1 LGRIDCKYSHRN
13 NNQKEGDK
21 MIQDNS
27 SESVCR
33 ADDEYSENGMNEK
46 RQHRR
51 FNVENMEVDC
61 DIPSASRV
69 KVMNIS
75 SGGALVM
82 VDKFINIGKSYAL
95 KIGYKDKSVF
105 VKALV
110 VWALL
115 ADSVKEANGDIT
127 PLFIAGMQFIDVIK
141 GEIPEIIRLLEAN
154 VEGTMYDAFM
164 GSLQGNTYN

>member
-1 LGRIDCKYSHRN
+1 MIKDKSVELLCWSE
-13 NNQKEGDK
+13 KE
-21 MIQDNS
+21 NL
-27 SESVCR
+27 ET
-33 ADDEYSENGMNEK
+33 GMNE
-46 RQHRR
+46 RRRHRR
-51 FNVENMEVDC
+51 FNVEHLKVDC
-61 DIPSASRV
+61 DMPSASRV

-75 SGGALVM
+75 IGGALVM
-82 VDKFINIGKSYAL
+82 ADRVINIGKNYAL

-105 VKALV
+105 VKATA

-127 PLFIAGMQFIDVIK
+127 PLYIAGMQFIDVIK
-141 GEIPEIIRLLEAN
+141 GEIPEIIKLLEAN

>member
-1 LGRIDCKYSHRN
+1 
-13 NNQKEGDK
+13 
-21 MIQDNS
+21 MIKDNS
-27 SESVCR
+27 VESVYR
-33 ADDEYSENGMNEK
+33 ADNENSGNGTNER
-46 RQHRR
+46 RQCRR
-51 FNVENMEVDC
+51 FTVENMGVDC
-61 DIPSASRV
+61 DMPSASRV

-82 VDKFINIGKSYAL
+82 ADKSINIGKSYAL

-105 VKALV
+105 VKANA

-115 ADSVKEANGDIT
+115 TDCVKESNGDIT

-141 GEIPEIIRLLEAN
+141 GEIPEIIKLLEAN
-154 VEGTMYDAFM
+154 VEGSMYDDFV